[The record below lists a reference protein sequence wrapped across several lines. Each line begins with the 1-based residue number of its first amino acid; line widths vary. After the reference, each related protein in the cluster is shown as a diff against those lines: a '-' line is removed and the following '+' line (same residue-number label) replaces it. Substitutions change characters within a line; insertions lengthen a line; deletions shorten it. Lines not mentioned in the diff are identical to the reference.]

1 MRFDCVERRFARAFG
16 AYSGLV
22 VRHPL
27 PFFIIPI
34 LITAFLSTGLLRH
47 EQAFMKDELEL
58 YTPTDAKAR
67 TELRQLD
74 HLFHINDSDPFYAT
88 RRYDIRRA
96 GYIIVTHREEDADIL
111 NPLVMHAAMQL
122 WSIVQSLT
130 VEDEEDRRINYPS
143 ICVKFPIPPEFSKAL
158 HSLFAPNMTT
168 PEEICVSNPLVEI
181 FKLLLVSDR
190 SFLNRS
196 IDEMTLSQFSDAIQF
211 DSGGMTHLLGGIT
224 LDDDKRIAGAK
235 AMLLPYA
242 LRHSSDN
249 EDSVAEKWEV
259 RLADFLLQY
268 DSPIIRASW
277 WTYETL
283 AAESARDRL
292 QLINMLLPCFICV
305 SIYTV
310 ICCCVF
316 SWRRSRPW
324 LAIGGVFS
332 AAMAI
337 ASAVG
342 ILLMMGYGMTSVA
355 YSMPFIVFSVGV
367 DNVFI
372 LLSAWRSTPSTASF
386 EHRMEETFA
395 DAAVSITVTSL
406 TDLIS
411 FGVGCAT
418 PFPSVQMFCAYAVAA
433 VIFTY
438 IYQLTFFA
446 AVMVFTNRREVANR
460 HCLFFTKLSRSDARK
475 IESGSGKLGAAGDRS
490 FEKNSVLARFFRTT
504 YSDLLLN
511 PMVRVVILTLF
522 VGYLAIASYG
532 CTKVKLGL
540 EPNDL
545 LPDNSYGKRTLQMAE
560 KYFSDYGSSLHVWMY
575 NLSENDV
582 APRRIWNVLEKE
594 IELYE
599 HTEFTGGSDSWLRTF
614 LAFVKQAGLL
624 ITPENFVY
632 ILRNVFL
639 SQPQFTKY
647 NRDVVFTADGEALD
661 ASRIPVQLRHVGSA
675 NQSRAMRL
683 FRRLAE
689 TSELQTGVY
698 ADFFQFAEQY
708 NAVLPGT
715 LSSIAYA
722 GIAVVAVSL
731 ILIPEPVASLWVSF
745 SIVSINVGILG
756 FMTFWS
762 VRLDFISMVT
772 IVMSIGFCVDF
783 AAHLAYN
790 FAKGDNI
797 EASERMRNALYAVG
811 APILMSASSTILGV
825 SFMAS
830 AESYV
835 FRSFLKTIILVIL
848 LGALHGLV
856 ILPVLLTMFYCGG
869 ESKATKDHL
878 EKVEQKLQAQYANPA
893 ARTASIQFLNNPDL
907 YSTSTEYS
915 LSTMEFNKKIA
926 SSQPPE
932 YEETIQNSLT
942 TFGGPAIAANTSAIM
957 IPMRAKLKYPTTMRR
972 DQPPEIYYPS

>member
-1 MRFDCVERRFARAFG
+1 MTWQ
-16 AYSGLV
+16 GLIEIHV
-22 VRHPL
+22 GPL
-27 PFFIIPI
+27 KRKTVP
-34 LITAFLSTGLLRH
+34 LTRKLAG
-47 EQAFMKDELEL
+47 
-58 YTPTDAKAR
+58 YTPSLEQPIFPQMFCAYAVAAVIFTYIYQLTFFAAVMVYTNRREVANRHCLFFTKLSRSDARKIESGSGKLGA
-67 TELRQLD
+67 
-74 HLFHINDSDPFYAT
+74 
-88 RRYDIRRA
+88 A
-96 GYIIVTHREEDADIL
+96 G
-111 NPLVMHAAMQL
+111 
-122 WSIVQSLT
+122 
-130 VEDEEDRRINYPS
+130 
-143 ICVKFPIPPEFSKAL
+143 
-158 HSLFAPNMTT
+158 
-168 PEEICVSNPLVEI
+168 
-181 FKLLLVSDR
+181 DR
-190 SFLNRS
+190 SFEKNSVLARFFRTTYSDLLLNPMVRVV
-196 IDEMTLSQFSDAIQF
+196 ILTLFV
-211 DSGGMTHLLGGIT
+211 GYL
-224 LDDDKRIAGAK
+224 
-235 AMLLPYA
+235 
-242 LRHSSDN
+242 
-249 EDSVAEKWEV
+249 
-259 RLADFLLQY
+259 
-268 DSPIIRASW
+268 
-277 WTYETL
+277 
-283 AAESARDRL
+283 
-292 QLINMLLPCFICV
+292 
-305 SIYTV
+305 
-310 ICCCVF
+310 
-316 SWRRSRPW
+316 
-324 LAIGGVFS
+324 
-332 AAMAI
+332 AI
-337 ASAVG
+337 ASYGCTKVKLG
-342 ILLMMGYGMTSVA
+342 LEPNDLLPDNSYA
-355 YSMPFIVFSVGV
+355 VGV

-522 VGYLAIASYG
+522 VGYL
-532 CTKVKLGL
+532 
-540 EPNDL
+540 
-545 LPDNSYGKRTLQMAE
+545 
-560 KYFSDYGSSLHVWMY
+560 
-575 NLSENDV
+575 
-582 APRRIWNVLEKE
+582 
-594 IELYE
+594 
-599 HTEFTGGSDSWLRTF
+599 
-614 LAFVKQAGLL
+614 
-624 ITPENFVY
+624 
-632 ILRNVFL
+632 
-639 SQPQFTKY
+639 
-647 NRDVVFTADGEALD
+647 
-661 ASRIPVQLRHVGSA
+661 
-675 NQSRAMRL
+675 
-683 FRRLAE
+683 
-689 TSELQTGVY
+689 
-698 ADFFQFAEQY
+698 FAEQY

-830 AESYV
+830 AES
-835 FRSFLKTIILVIL
+835 
-848 LGALHGLV
+848 ALHGLV